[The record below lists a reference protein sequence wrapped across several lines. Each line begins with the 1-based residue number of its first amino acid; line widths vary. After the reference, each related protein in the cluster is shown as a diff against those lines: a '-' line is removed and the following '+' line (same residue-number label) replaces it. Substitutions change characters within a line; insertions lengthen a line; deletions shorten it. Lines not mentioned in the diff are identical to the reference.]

1 MITLIIHWLQDAVE
15 SPFGYVRLAGVL
27 LALVLIPLCGA
38 QMAIGSAPAGL
49 YSEGGVLETLSVI
62 FWIGA
67 LLLCLLALFRWHDR
81 VDQRIFKWLCLIC
94 FLSAA
99 RELDAHV
106 LLNPIYFGQYGVR
119 YRIDWF
125 FSNKFEVSILL
136 KLMWGAIFIVVLAF
150 LFAPL
155 FIWRKPMIRLI
166 RNGDTAAGLFL
177 FGITALAIGFIFDDI
192 LRGTHFMSGNLRRA
206 IEETSEML
214 GAIFFFGGI
223 SCLLWKPPSQHFSS
237 RSEYNETIGSS
248 RE

>member
-27 LALVLIPLCGA
+27 LSLVLIPLCVA
-38 QMAIGSAPAGL
+38 QMIMSSAPARL
-49 YSEGGVLETLSVI
+49 YAEGGVTETLSVI

-67 LLLCLLALFRWHDR
+67 VLLCLRALFHWHDR
-81 VDQRIFKWLCLIC
+81 LDQLIFKWLCLISG
-94 FLSAA
+94 LSAA
-99 RELDAHV
+99 RELDAHI
-106 LLNPIYFGQYGVR
+106 LLNPKHFGQYGVR

-125 FSNKFEVSILL
+125 FSNKFEASILL

-177 FGITALAIGFIFDDI
+177 LGITALAIGFIFDDI
-192 LRGTHFMSGNLRRA
+192 LRGTHFMSVNLRRA

-223 SCLLWKPPSQHFSS
+223 FCLLWKPPSQLFGAQA
-237 RSEYNETIGSS
+237 EYNETSGSS